1 MSKAIDAL
9 LSGFTE
15 PRRDTLW
22 GHIYLTPALEAVSES
37 ETFVKLHRIA
47 QLGPAYLC
55 YPGATHTRAAHSFGV
70 YYLTRRLLLH
80 LAEEGADEYMTEE
93 GVMAM
98 LCAALLHD
106 CGHFPYTHSLKE
118 LPLLEHETLS
128 ARTIVSEP
136 LKSLIAKTGADPA
149 MCAAIIDL
157 HPAGALNEELA
168 VYRQIL
174 SGVLDPDKL
183 DYLNRDAHYCG
194 IPYGTQDVD
203 YIISMMHPH
212 KTRGIEIDARGIPSV
227 ESLLFSKYLMYR
239 NVYWHHR
246 VRCATAMIKKAIHSG
261 LKDGILDEEELYNLD
276 DRGLF
281 TVLDSRRHPAFAL
294 ADNVRQGR
302 LFMLEKEFRYDET
315 AHSGWENLEKRGELE
330 AEFAHELSRRK
341 GRTIHAG
348 QVLFDLPERVVFDTG
363 LLVQGEGRD
372 FCESS
377 GVFSP
382 EIIESFTRTIR
393 VARVYIEPVA
403 KLD

>member
-1 MSKAIDAL
+1 MPKVIDTL
-9 LSGFTE
+9 LAGFTE

-37 ETFVKLHRIA
+37 ETFIKLHRIA

-70 YYLTRRLLLH
+70 YHLTRRLLLR
-80 LAEEGADEYMTEE
+80 LAEEGADEYMTSA

-106 CGHFPYTHSLKE
+106 CGHFPYAHSLKE

-128 ARTIVSEP
+128 ARIILSEP

-149 MCAAIIDL
+149 MCAAIIDV
-157 HPAGALNEELA
+157 HPAGAVNEELA

-212 KTRGIEIDARGIPSV
+212 KTRGIEIDKRGIPSV

-246 VRCATAMIKKAIHSG
+246 VRCATAMIKKALYSG
-261 LKDGILDEEELYNLD
+261 LKDGVLSEEELYNLD

-281 TVLDSRRHPAFAL
+281 TLLDSRRHPAFAM
-294 ADNVRQGR
+294 AGNVLQGR
-302 LFMLEKEFRYDET
+302 LFVLEKEFRYDEIDFT
-315 AHSGWENLEKRGELE
+315 DWEPLEKRHELE
-330 AEFAHELSRRK
+330 ERFAVELSRGK
-341 GRTIHAG
+341 GRTIRAE
-348 QVLFDLPERVVFDTG
+348 QVLIDLPERVVFDTG
-363 LLVQGEGRD
+363 LQVKGEGRD

-377 GVFSP
+377 SVFSP
-382 EIIESFTRTIR
+382 EIVASFTQTLRT
-393 VARVYIEPVA
+393 ARLYIE
-403 KLD
+403 KNI